1 MMTIEGKKVSAVIN
15 ARICRVKLYSCE
27 PSGFVVMV
35 TAESP
40 PVCAQSE
47 GATSISSKQHQLSF
61 IFAPLIRRRIGR
73 GLSWLHQLGQLG
85 GKRHGCR
92 RLRQG
97 GLQLA

>member
-1 MMTIEGKKVSAVIN
+1 MMRVNEVIMMTMEGKKVSAVIS
-15 ARICRVKLYSCE
+15 ARICSVRLYSCE

-61 IFAPLIRRRIGR
+61 IVADRK
-73 GLSWLHQLGQLG
+73 SVV
-85 GKRHGCR
+85 
-92 RLRQG
+92 
-97 GLQLA
+97 